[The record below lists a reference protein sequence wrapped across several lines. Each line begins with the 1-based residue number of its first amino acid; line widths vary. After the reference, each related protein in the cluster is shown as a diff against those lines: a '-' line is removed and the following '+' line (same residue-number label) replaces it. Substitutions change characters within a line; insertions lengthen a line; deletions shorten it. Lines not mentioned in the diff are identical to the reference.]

1 MALAKHTSNA
11 ELIGREP
18 EGPISNTYALYKD
31 MHDNNV
37 VYAYKG
43 IVTSDLVGHVLGIME
58 ERLEDEG
65 HDTKVS
71 KKVFNVM
78 VESLNN
84 VYADEKQMTKDD
96 YDPSA
101 MLMVKRFGS
110 SYTIVTGS
118 YIPKSKVPSI
128 KRLVDHIND
137 LDHSEL
143 KAFYQES
150 LSSDDEDKSGI
161 TELGILDLAK
171 KSRNVLIYN
180 FKYINTDFSFFSLE
194 ATIDTNRSK

>member
-1 MALAKHTSNA
+1 MPLAKHIGNA
-11 ELIGREP
+11 ELIGRHP

-37 VYAYKG
+37 IYSYKG

-65 HDTKVS
+65 TDTKVS

-84 VYADEKQMTKDD
+84 VYADEEQMEKDE

-101 MLMVKRFGS
+101 MLMVKKFGS

-118 YIPKSKVPSI
+118 YIPKKKVPVI
-128 KRLVDHIND
+128 KQLVDHINE

-143 KAFYQES
+143 KAYYQEV
-150 LSSDDEDKSGI
+150 LSSQEDDPSGI
-161 TELGILDLAK
+161 TQLGILDLAK
-171 KSRNVLIYN
+171 KSRNVLLYN

-194 ATIDTNRSK
+194 ATIDTNRK

>member
-1 MALAKHTSNA
+1 MPLAKHIGNA
-11 ELIGREP
+11 ELIGRQT

-37 VYAYKG
+37 IYSYKG

-65 HDTKVS
+65 TDTKVS

-84 VYADEKQMTKDD
+84 VYADEEQMEKDE

-101 MLMVKRFGS
+101 MLMVKKFGS

-118 YIPKSKVPSI
+118 YIPKTKVPVI
-128 KRLVDHIND
+128 KRLVDHINE

-143 KAFYQES
+143 KAYYQEV
-150 LSSDDEDKSGI
+150 LSSQEDDPSGI
-161 TELGILDLAK
+161 TQLGILDLAK
-171 KSRNVLIYN
+171 KSRNVLLYN

-194 ATIDTNRSK
+194 ATIDTNRK